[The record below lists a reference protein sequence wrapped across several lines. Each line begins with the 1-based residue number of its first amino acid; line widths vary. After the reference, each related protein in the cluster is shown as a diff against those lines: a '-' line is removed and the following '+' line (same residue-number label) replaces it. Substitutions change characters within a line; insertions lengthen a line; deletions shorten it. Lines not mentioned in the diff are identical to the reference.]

1 MFFHKVGNN
10 WIIELKYNYKFQ
22 DLLDYNYDIYK
33 ELLEND
39 DLYKSVISK
48 FCLDEPFLVNV
59 LENKDDTLLLFTI
72 NKKDLE
78 DKLVIKDEKNKQ
90 RYLAL
95 IGKSKREEFD
105 LCLLYDDKNE
115 EIKISQ
121 VIDCLRQPNIAE
133 KIRMNNGHIL
143 GVSIVKLY
151 EALEEKGFLDDNN
164 RLEMAS
170 SVEIDSLKESYLH
183 LKRILTITKE
193 DRVKKRLAVLRKK
206 INKKLGKTLDS
217 EINESNREHHNFL
230 MYKDLKREDISLIKS
245 NLEIL
250 RRACLYYIPIVD
262 NVYLDKVLKE
272 YDADIIEGY
281 SLEEIWEGI
290 DKNLSKYL
298 KDNTLEKIIVDKI
311 YKHYQEQEL
320 FKNFLT
326 TNNNLMERAK
336 RDIKSDF
343 AERVLAQMP
352 ANYDSYAQAYYLYKR
367 VAQTFTYDSEF
378 YAANQSLHLLKQNHL
393 SFADISCKDE
403 KNNRIVCYDSS
414 VLLAYLLERIG
425 YYTKVVSEGTGIIDK
440 KVTGHCH
447 VLAWNGKYFLE
458 LDLTSNRVFDLYKQ
472 KTDNTVE
479 SFNLV
484 FSRYKK
490 DFAEEQAV
498 VDKYFEEKYDTFKE
512 YKKKLEALKT
522 VYGKQEVDFEK
533 RLEGFVDYFK
543 ENIDDAYFGLAT
555 WQDIR
560 NIIFAKEARGCDV
573 TYFGYKV
580 NNKYKLMK
588 VITFNEYGIDYTY
601 GRRNNYL
608 LLKDNQEIYD
618 IDYDE
623 LKHLTTLPQFRLLG
637 KDIPGIIERQV
648 VRKIK

>member
-33 ELLEND
+33 ELLEDD

-78 DKLVIKDEKNKQ
+78 DKLVIKDDKNKQ

-121 VIDCLRQPNIAE
+121 VIDYLRQPDLAE
-133 KIRMNNGHIL
+133 KISKNNGHIL

-151 EALEEKGFLDDNN
+151 KALEEKGFIDDNN

-183 LKRILTITKE
+183 LKKILTITKK
-193 DRVKKRLAVLRKK
+193 DKVKKRLEILRTK

-217 EINESNREHHNFL
+217 EINESNREYHNFL

-281 SLEEIWEGI
+281 SLEEIWKGI

-298 KDNTLEKIIVDKI
+298 KENTLEKIIVDKI

-336 RDIKSDF
+336 MDIKSDF

-352 ANYDSYAQAYYLYKR
+352 SNYDSYAQAYYLYKR
-367 VAQTFTYDSEF
+367 VAQTFVYDSEF
-378 YAANQSLHLLKQNHL
+378 YAANQSPRLLKQNHL
-393 SFADISCKDE
+393 SFNDISCKDE

-425 YYTKVVSEGTGIIDK
+425 YYTKVVNEGTGIIDK

-484 FSRYKK
+484 FSRYRK
-490 DFAEEQAV
+490 DFTEEQV
-498 VDKYFEEKYDTFKE
+498 TVDKYFEEKYDTFKE
-512 YKKKLEALKT
+512 YKKKLEALKAI
-522 VYGKQEVDFEK
+522 YGKQEIDFET

-543 ENIDDAYFGLAT
+543 ENIYDDYFLLAT
-555 WQDIR
+555 WQDVR
-560 NIIFAKEARGCDV
+560 TIIFAKEARGCDV
-573 TYFGYKV
+573 TFFGYKV
-580 NNKYKLMK
+580 NDKYKLMG

-608 LLKDNQEIYD
+608 LLKGNQEIYD

-637 KDIPGIIERQV
+637 KDIPGIIESQI

>member
-39 DLYKSVISK
+39 DLYKAVISK

-78 DKLVIKDEKNKQ
+78 DKLVIKDDKNKQ

-121 VIDCLRQPNIAE
+121 VIDYLRQSDFAQ
-133 KIRMNNGHIL
+133 KISMNNGYIL

-151 EALEEKGFLDDNN
+151 KALEEKGFLDDNN

-170 SVEIDSLKESYLH
+170 SVEIDNLKESYLH
-183 LKRILTITKE
+183 LKNILTITKA
-193 DRVKKRLAVLRKK
+193 DKVKKRLEILRKK
-206 INKKLGKTLDS
+206 INKKLGKTSDS
-217 EINESNREHHNFL
+217 EINESNREYHNFL
-230 MYKDLKREDISLIKS
+230 MYKDLNREDISLIKS

-262 NVYLDKVLKE
+262 NVYLDKILKE
-272 YDADIIEGY
+272 YDADTIEGY
-281 SLEEIWEGI
+281 SLEEIWKGI

-352 ANYDSYAQAYYLYKR
+352 SNYDSYAQAYYLYKR
-367 VAQTFTYDSEF
+367 VAQTFVYDSEF
-378 YAANQSLHLLKQNHL
+378 YAANQSHRLLKQNHL
-393 SFADISCKDE
+393 SFNDISCKDE
-403 KNNRIVCYDSS
+403 KNNCVVCYDSS

-425 YYTKVVSEGTGIIDK
+425 YYTKVVNEGTGIIDK

-490 DFAEEQAV
+490 DFTEEQVA

-512 YKKKLEALKT
+512 YKKKLEALKA
-522 VYGKQEVDFEK
+522 VYGKPEIDFEK

-543 ENIDDAYFGLAT
+543 ENIYDDYFLLAT

-560 NIIFAKEARGCDV
+560 NVIFAKEASGCDV
-573 TYFGYKV
+573 TFFGYKV
-580 NNKYKLMK
+580 NDKYKLMG

-608 LLKDNQEIYD
+608 LLKGNQEIYD

-637 KDIPGIIERQV
+637 KDIPGIIESQI